1 MSKQKVCVLGVTGS
15 IGDSTL
21 DVLRQHAHR
30 FQLVAIAAG
39 SSWQKVAKIAKE
51 FEVEHLCMWNEDAA
65 QKLSSELDTKV
76 SYGMEGLLEQTSL
89 AEVDVVV
96 NGLVG
101 SIGCLPTMRAL
112 EKGKRVGLANKE
124 TLVMAGTV
132 VEEVLLANP
141 NSKLLPIDSEHSA
154 IFQCLQDRPVEEIET
169 VQLTASGGPFRTLDK
184 SEFKNIT
191 VERALKHPTWSM
203 GPKITIDSATLM
215 NKGLEVLEAH
225 FLFHVPF
232 EQIDVVVHPGSIV
245 HSMVQFRD
253 GSLMAQLGAPDMK
266 VPIQYA
272 LSYPER
278 WPLNVDRVSLPEL
291 GKLEFYKPDTDKFPC
306 LRLAYEAGKR
316 SGTAPAILNAANEI
330 LVPAFLE
337 QKISFLDIPKKLEK
351 ALESLSIVDNP
362 NLQQI
367 LKADETAREWARN
380 EF

>member
-51 FEVEHLCMWNEDAA
+51 FEVEHLCMWNEEAA
-65 QKLSSELDTKV
+65 QNLSAELDTKV

-169 VQLTASGGPFRTLDK
+169 IQLTASGGPFRTLDK

-351 ALESLSIVDNP
+351 ALESLSIVNNP
-362 NLQQI
+362 NLEQI
-367 LKADETAREWARN
+367 LVADETAREWARN

>member
-1 MSKQKVCVLGVTGS
+1 
-15 IGDSTL
+15 
-21 DVLRQHAHR
+21 
-30 FQLVAIAAG
+30 
-39 SSWQKVAKIAKE
+39 
-51 FEVEHLCMWNEDAA
+51 
-65 QKLSSELDTKV
+65 
-76 SYGMEGLLEQTSL
+76 MEGLLEQTSL

-169 VQLTASGGPFRTLDK
+169 IQLTASGGPFRTLDK

-232 EQIDVVVHPGSIV
+232 DQIDVVVHPGSIV

-291 GKLEFYKPDTDKFPC
+291 GRLEFYQPDTDKFPC

-337 QKISFLDIPKKLEK
+337 HKISFLDIPKKLEK
-351 ALESLSIVDNP
+351 ALENLSIVDNP
-362 NLQQI
+362 NLEQV
-367 LKADETAREWARN
+367 LAADETAREWARN

>member
-51 FEVEHLCMWNEDAA
+51 FEVEHLCMWNEEAA
-65 QKLSSELDTKV
+65 QKLSAELDTKV
-76 SYGMEGLLEQTSL
+76 SYGMDGLLEQTSL

-169 VQLTASGGPFRTLDK
+169 IQLTASGGPFRTLDK
-184 SEFKNIT
+184 SQFKDIT

-232 EQIDVVVHPGSIV
+232 DQIDVVVHPGSIV

-291 GKLEFYKPDTDKFPC
+291 GRLEFYQPDTDKFPC

-337 QKISFLDIPKKLEK
+337 HKISFLDIPKKLEK
-351 ALESLSIVDNP
+351 ALENLSIVDNP
-362 NLQQI
+362 NLEQV
-367 LKADETAREWARN
+367 LAADETAREWARN

>member
-51 FEVEHLCMWNEDAA
+51 FEVEHLCMWNEEAA
-65 QKLSSELDTKV
+65 QNLSSELDTKV

-169 VQLTASGGPFRTLDK
+169 IQLTASGGPFRTLDK

-362 NLQQI
+362 NLEQI
-367 LKADETAREWARN
+367 LVADETAREWARN

>member
-51 FEVEHLCMWNEDAA
+51 FEVEHLCMWNEEAA
-65 QKLSSELDTKV
+65 QKLSAELDTKV
-76 SYGMEGLLEQTSL
+76 SYGMDGLLEQTSL

-169 VQLTASGGPFRTLDK
+169 IQLTASGGPFRTLDK
-184 SEFKNIT
+184 SQFKDIT

-232 EQIDVVVHPGSIV
+232 DQIDVVVHPGSIV

-291 GKLEFYKPDTDKFPC
+291 GRLEFYQPDTDKFPC

-362 NLQQI
+362 NLEQV
-367 LKADETAREWARN
+367 LAADETAREWARN

>member
-51 FEVEHLCMWNEDAA
+51 FEVEHLCMWNEEAA
-65 QKLSSELDTKV
+65 QKLSAELDTKV
-76 SYGMEGLLEQTSL
+76 SYGMDGLLEQTSL

-154 IFQCLQDRPVEEIET
+154 IFQCLHRPVEEIET
-169 VQLTASGGPFRTLDK
+169 IQLTASGGPFRTLDK
-184 SEFKNIT
+184 SQFKDIT

-215 NKGLEVLEAH
+215 NKGLEFLEAH

-362 NLQQI
+362 NLEQI
-367 LKADETAREWARN
+367 LVADETAREWARN

>member
-51 FEVEHLCMWNEDAA
+51 FEVEHLCMWNEEAA
-65 QKLSSELDTKV
+65 QNLSAELDTKV

-169 VQLTASGGPFRTLDK
+169 IQLTASGGPFRTLDK

-337 QKISFLDIPKKLEK
+337 HKISFLDIPKKLEK
-351 ALESLSIVDNP
+351 ALENLSIVDNP
-362 NLQQI
+362 NLEQV
-367 LKADETAREWARN
+367 LAADETAREWARN

>member
-51 FEVEHLCMWNEDAA
+51 FEVEHLCMWNEEAA
-65 QKLSSELDTKV
+65 QKLSAELDTKV
-76 SYGMEGLLEQTSL
+76 SYGMDGLLEQTSL

-169 VQLTASGGPFRTLDK
+169 IQLTASGGPFRTLDK
-184 SEFKNIT
+184 SQFKDIT

-291 GKLEFYKPDTDKFPC
+291 GRLEFYQPDTDKFPC

-337 QKISFLDIPKKLEK
+337 HKISFLDIPKKLEK
-351 ALESLSIVDNP
+351 ALENLSIVDNP
-362 NLQQI
+362 NLEQV
-367 LKADETAREWARN
+367 LAADETAREWARN

>member
-51 FEVEHLCMWNEDAA
+51 FEVEHLCMWNEEAA
-65 QKLSSELDTKV
+65 QKLSAELDTKV
-76 SYGMEGLLEQTSL
+76 SYGMDGLLEQTSL

-169 VQLTASGGPFRTLDK
+169 IQLTASGGPFRTLDK
-184 SEFKNIT
+184 SPFKDIT

-232 EQIDVVVHPGSIV
+232 DQIDVVVHPGSIV

-291 GKLEFYKPDTDKFPC
+291 GRLEFYQPDTDKFPC

-337 QKISFLDIPKKLEK
+337 HKISFLDIPKKLEK
-351 ALESLSIVDNP
+351 ALENLSIVDNP
-362 NLQQI
+362 NLEQV
-367 LKADETAREWARN
+367 LAADETAREWARN